1 MLKNSLEYFPKSCWI
16 FLSVHQCRL
25 LQLAAPPNPWPPFE
39 MQTSEIVS
47 LLFVLVVKALSYHT
61 QRLMKEKKFDKE
73 IRRERKSIKIM
84 YKIKAKNILSSKS
97 ITNPHKIEL
106 HIYQ

>member
-73 IRRERKSIKIM
+73 IRRERKV
-84 YKIKAKNILSSKS
+84 L
-97 ITNPHKIEL
+97 
-106 HIYQ
+106 